1 MKRKGVTIILTL
13 TLLAVLFYGYRY
25 LKIPVETKTAVMTR
39 LEDTI
44 KAKAY
49 VIRTEEVFDAEITG
63 TMYNYAEEGDRV
75 AKNMCISTVYQGNVD
90 ADLITD
96 LNNVNNRIQKLQEA
110 KEKSE
115 QFITD
120 SGSGD
125 YTVEKVKADIIN
137 AVINGNIQEV
147 EGFKNTLKALNHE
160 EADEFDS
167 SLNELI
173 DKRESIE
180 ARLSSDKYD
189 INTTMSGIFS
199 LNVDGYE
206 EILTP
211 ESIFEYK
218 VNDFNS
224 LNEPEISQ
232 RTTNLVSAGESIC
245 KVVDNHVWYAMAVIP
260 ALEVE
265 QIKEKGSV
273 IVRFDSLPGAEVR
286 ASVAYISSEEEGSE
300 NAVVVL
306 KSDRYLEGV
315 YGMRSGDM
323 EIVINRYVGYEVPI
337 HSLRVIEEKTGVV
350 IAGGSSEIFCEC
362 DVVYSNETEG
372 IAIVY
377 PSENAKRKLAI
388 GDKIVLGEKK

>member
-25 LKIPVETKTAVMTR
+25 LKIPVETKTASMTR
-39 LEDTI
+39 IEDTI
-44 KAKAY
+44 RAKAY

-75 AKNMCISTVYQGNVD
+75 AKNMCISTVYRGNVD
-90 ADLITD
+90 ADLIRD

-110 KEKSE
+110 KAKSE

-125 YTVEKVKADIIN
+125 YTVEKVKTDIIN
-137 AVINGNIQEV
+137 AVINGNIQEI
-147 EGFKNTLKALNHE
+147 EGFKNTLRALNHE
-160 EADEFDS
+160 EADEFDT

-173 DKRESIE
+173 DQREKIE
-180 ARLSSDKYD
+180 AKLSSDKSD

-206 EILTP
+206 HILTP

-224 LNEPEISQ
+224 LSEPETPQ
-232 RTTNLVSAGESIC
+232 RTTNLVSTGDSIC
-245 KVVDNHVWYAMAVIP
+245 KVVDNHVWYAMAVVSKQE
-260 ALEVE
+260 AA
-265 QIKEKGSV
+265 QINEKGSV
-273 IVRFDSLPGAEVR
+273 ILRFDSLPGAEVR
-286 ASVAYISSEEEGSE
+286 ASINYISQEEENSE
-300 NAVVVL
+300 NVVVIL

-323 EIVINRYVGYEVPI
+323 EIIINRYVGYEVPI
-337 HSLRVIEEKTGVV
+337 HSLRVIDEKTGVV
-350 IAGGSSEIFCEC
+350 ISGGSSEIFCEC
-362 DVVYSNETEG
+362 DVVYSNENDG

-377 PSENAKRKLAI
+377 PSDNAKRKLAI